1 MKKSLLTKALA
12 VFGVSLF
19 SLSNLSNAY
28 AADEKPGRVLYVYNW
43 TEYIPSDVLR
53 QFTRETGIQVR
64 YSTYESN
71 EELYSKLK
79 LVKGEGYDLIFP
91 SSYYVNLLKDEGY
104 LRKLDKSKINMDN
117 VLPELLGREYD
128 PNNEYSVP
136 YTYGFTTLA
145 VNTNTYDISKVTSW
159 NDLWKPQYTSLTLLN
174 DVLDNFSVALLAL
187 GYDPNNATD
196 EQIEQAYNKLQE
208 LSPKV
213 VQYNSDSP
221 EVPYVEGQSSIGMIW
236 TGSAFRAH
244 LEGNPNIKVVY
255 PKEGSILWI
264 DNFAIPAKAKNVAG
278 AYEFINFILRPDIAL
293 RIVEEMGFQTSN
305 SKVKALMPEEWQ
317 NDPALFPSPEIYQKA
332 IMNNVPTSRLNLL
345 NSYWNRLKVE

>member
-1 MKKSLLTKALA
+1 MKKLFLAKAFTA
-12 VFGVSLF
+12 FGVSLF
-19 SLSNLSNAY
+19 SLSNLNTAF
-28 AADEKPGRVLYVYNW
+28 ANQDTPGKVLYVYNW
-43 TEYIPSDVLR
+43 TEYIPTDVLK
-53 QFTRETGIQVR
+53 QFTDETGIQVR

-104 LRKLDKSKINMDN
+104 LRKLDHSKIRMDN
-117 VLPELLGREYD
+117 VLPELLKHEYD
-128 PNNEYSVP
+128 PNNEYSIP

-145 VNTNTYDISKVTSW
+145 VNTNMYDIKEVTSW
-159 NDLWKPQYTSLTLLN
+159 KDLWKPQYNNITLLN
-174 DVLDNFSVALLAL
+174 DVLDNFSMGLLAY

-196 EQIEQAYNKLQE
+196 EQVEETFEHLKV
-208 LSPKV
+208 LSNKV
-213 VQYNSDSP
+213 VQFNSDSP
-221 EVPYVEGQSSIGMIW
+221 EVPYIEGQSGIGMIW

-244 LEGNPNIKVVY
+244 LEGNSEIKVVY
-255 PKEGSILWI
+255 PKEGAILWI

-305 SKVKALMPEEWQ
+305 SKVKALMPTEWQ
-317 NDPALFPSPEIYQKA
+317 NDPALFPPEEVYKKA
-332 IMNNVPTSRLNLL
+332 IMNNIPTSRLEFFN
-345 NSYWNRLKVE
+345 NFWNRIKVE